1 MYLSRLSNLLFVA
14 LSFAL
19 VAKAISPDVHRP
31 APTGAVGRRQIFS
44 MGDDEDDEK
53 TTTTVKSK
61 PKPTGAVG
69 RRQILGIGDD
79 EDDEKTTTT
88 EESKPETTKE
98 DPKPTTTTDKKEEE
112 TTKKEETTKED
123 PKPTTTTTAKEEETK
138 TDDKTETTEDP
149 AKDDNN
155 DEDTPVA
162 EPTTRTKVITTVDAE
177 GKPTSITTK
186 ETLAPGLSD
195 EDSGSSEGMSKE
207 TRNIVIGVVVGV
219 GGAIIIGVLAF
230 VLLRIR
236 NRKRAAEAPDS
247 YATMQPMDK
256 PDSPHAPSGGHMA
269 TGPRNPFQSTLETY
283 HAPTHVNASSNF

>member
-1 MYLSRLSNLLFVA
+1 MYLSRLINLLFVA

-31 APTGAVGRRQIFS
+31 APTGAVGRRQIFGI
-44 MGDDEDDEK
+44 GDDKDDEK
-53 TTTTVKSK
+53 TTTEDSK
-61 PKPTGAVG
+61 PKPT
-69 RRQILGIGDD
+69 
-79 EDDEKTTTT
+79 ETKDEK
-88 EESKPETTKE
+88 
-98 DPKPTTTTDKKEEE
+98 TTTDKKEEE
-112 TTKKEETTKED
+112 TTKED
-123 PKPTTTTTAKEEETK
+123 SKPTTTPKEPETK
-138 TDDKTETTEDP
+138 TDDKTETTKDP
-149 AKDDNN
+149 TNDDKDDK
-155 DEDTPVA
+155 DTPKA
-162 EPTTRTKVITTVDAE
+162 EPTTRTKVVTTIDAA
-177 GKPTSITTK
+177 GKPTSITTE

-207 TRNIVIGVVVGV
+207 TRNVVIGVVVGV

-256 PDSPHAPSGGHMA
+256 PDSPHAPSGGHMG